1 MKVVYIEPNK
11 VAEIREIDSGLKA
24 MQKVVSGHIE
34 AVYPFADPVA
44 IICNEEGKINGLE
57 LNRGL
62 ADDKGDLYEIIAGTF
77 FVCLAR
83 AESEDFEGLTDDLAD
98 KYFKLFY
105 FPELF
110 MMVNEKLISVKYT
123 PDNNFNSEEK

>member
-1 MKVVYIEPNK
+1 MKVVYVEPNK
-11 VAEIREIDSGLKA
+11 IAEIVKIDSGLKS
-24 MQKVVSGHIE
+24 MQKAVGGYIE

-57 LNRGL
+57 LNRGF

-83 AESEDFEGLTDDLAD
+83 PDSEDFEGLPDELAS
-98 KYFKLFY
+98 KYLEMFKC
-105 FPELF
+105 PEVF
-110 MMVNEKLISVKYT
+110 IMFNRKLISVKVGC
-123 PDNNFNSEEK
+123 